1 MKFSIYWIH
10 VILDDSNF
18 LKEKLLWSVNEFS
31 LLPLVA
37 GRGIAILYT
46 KANQNLKNSLSV
58 DLYDFV
64 QFIKIWY
71 ILF

>member
-18 LKEKLLWSVNEFS
+18 LKEKLLWSVNELS